1 VATFWFFQM
10 VARNGYDG
18 SLSKQKNEEAAAPR
32 YAPGHELFQNGN
44 LQPWFKT
51 LLTRL
56 EQAD

>member
-1 VATFWFFQM
+1 M

-32 YAPGHELFQNGN
+32 YASGHELFQNSS
-44 LQPWFKT
+44 LQPWSKT

>member
-1 VATFWFFQM
+1 M

-44 LQPWFKT
+44 LQLWFET